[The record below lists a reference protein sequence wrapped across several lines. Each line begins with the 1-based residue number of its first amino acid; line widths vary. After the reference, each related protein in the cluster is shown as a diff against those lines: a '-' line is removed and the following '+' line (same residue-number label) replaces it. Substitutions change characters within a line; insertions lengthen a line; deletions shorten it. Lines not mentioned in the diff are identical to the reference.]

1 MRAAILAILLLTLA
15 AARANAKSAPNVF
28 DHKDWIGVCDN
39 TLRCTAMGMTPDGGD
54 SRAYIALVR
63 DGGGSAAATLKLVVY
78 SDMNIPAG
86 PVSLRAP
93 GFDISA
99 PGAWQDNEIT
109 AETRDPGAIAAFVR
123 LAASEVKSVELSTG
137 KINLAIPLSGAAAA
151 LVWVDDRQG
160 RIGTLTAL
168 TKKGP
173 RPASDVPPAPPEPV
187 YAAAPKGSA
196 SEIKP
201 AVFPKALL
209 ARSELKDCD
218 KDQLTQAQERA
229 AWRIG
234 PDVILWSVPC
244 TLGAY
249 NLDSV
254 FFLSDAKGGAIRPAP
269 IPNIPTP
276 DSLEPGADPP
286 FSRLNADFD
295 PKTMVLNAFEKGR
308 GLGDC
313 GELLNFLWDGK
324 TFEPLEIDYMPE
336 CRGVEADAWPAL
348 HRARAR

>member
-15 AARANAKSAPNVF
+15 AAPVCAKSAPNVF

-54 SRAYIALVR
+54 SRAYIALTR
-63 DGGGSAAATLKLVVY
+63 DGGGSAAPTLKLVVY
-78 SDMNIPAG
+78 SDVNIPAG
-86 PVSLRAP
+86 LIALRAP
-93 GFDISA
+93 GFDLSA
-99 PGAWQDNEIT
+99 PATSEDNEIT
-109 AETRDPGAIAAFVR
+109 AETKDPAAIAAFAK
-123 LAASEVKSVELSTG
+123 LAASEAKSVELSTG
-137 KINLAIPLSGAAAA
+137 KIKLAIPLSGAAAA
-151 LVWVDDRQG
+151 LIWLDDRQG
-160 RIGTLTAL
+160 RIGTVTAL
-168 TKKGP
+168 TRRGP

-187 YAAAPKGSA
+187 YTAAAKGSA
-196 SEIKP
+196 SEINP

-209 ARSELKDCD
+209 ARPELKDCD
-218 KDQLTQAQERA
+218 KDQLLQAQERA
-229 AWRIG
+229 AWRLG

-254 FFLSDAKGGAIRPAP
+254 FFLSDARGGAVRPAP
-269 IPNIPTP
+269 IPSVPTP

-313 GELLNFLWDGK
+313 GALLNFLWDGK